1 MIDHITPAMRLA
13 PHAETLDVKRTRA
26 WNYLNQRGIS
36 VLRHGFVP
44 TSAVNTDVQSTI
56 VRAMRE
62 QISQNCARFALGV
75 PSLLRRQ
82 AA

>member
-1 MIDHITPAMRLA
+1 MIDYVTPAQRLF
-13 PHAETLDVKRTRA
+13 PSAETLDVKRLRA
-26 WNYLNQRGIS
+26 WNYFNQRGIS

-62 QISQNCARFALGV
+62 QISQDCQRFALGV